1 MYSQKHLDLT
11 DVKKILDAAVA
22 YAGSKDW
29 TVSVA
34 VVDSGGC
41 LLGSLRMNG
50 ASALSSSISVEKA
63 KLAAVGQKKTKVFED
78 MINQGRTAFLSVAGN
93 IFLEGG
99 INIIADG
106 MTVGA
111 VGVSGVKPDQDA
123 EIAQIGIE
131 SLN

>member
-1 MYSQKHLDLT
+1 MYSQKHLDLI

-29 TVSVA
+29 AVSVA
-34 VVDSGGC
+34 VVDSGGY

-50 ASALSSSISVEKA
+50 ASALSSGISIEKA

-78 MINQGRTAFLSVAGN
+78 MINQGRIAFLSVPGN
-93 IFLEGG
+93 VFLEGG

-106 MTVGA
+106 MTIGA
-111 VGVSGVKPDQDA
+111 VGVSGVKSEQDA
-123 EIAQIGIE
+123 EIAQVGID